1 MEKLK
6 RMQEYAE
13 AQVCRRRILLNYFGE
28 TSDNGCCNCDVCH
41 TPPQTLDGTTV
52 VQKAL
57 SAIMRTEETIGFGVT
72 IDILRGNMSAE
83 VVAHGYQQLKT
94 FGSGR
99 DIPYRDW
106 NDYLLQMLQMGFIE
120 IAYNEERHIHITPLG
135 KEVLYG
141 KRAVQL
147 AVINR
152 EKFSVKAQ
160 RKKMN
165 EEQSKLQTKEKNNEN
180 HALFNR
186 LREIRKQIAEESN
199 WPAYIVMSDRS
210 LHALATQQPVT
221 LNEFGNIF
229 GIGEHKRDT
238 YGQQFIDAI
247 KTFKEENAGQ
257 EQTCPCTTEKHSADT
272 ANTEKSEEDAR
283 IWLGEHEAELEN
295 LLQAKANIEEQIQA
309 LRLQIQQQMEQH
321 GVSNMKSEKYDITYS
336 PAKTT
341 MQFDSKAFKEENEGL
356 YNAYCKPKQREASIV
371 IRKCAKEEN
380 TQV

>member
-1 MEKLK
+1 
-6 RMQEYAE
+6 
-13 AQVCRRRILLNYFGE
+13 
-28 TSDNGCCNCDVCH
+28 
-41 TPPQTLDGTTV
+41 
-52 VQKAL
+52 
-57 SAIMRTEETIGFGVT
+57 
-72 IDILRGNMSAE
+72 
-83 VVAHGYQQLKT
+83 
-94 FGSGR
+94 
-99 DIPYRDW
+99 
-106 NDYLLQMLQMGFIE
+106 
-120 IAYNEERHIHITPLG
+120 
-135 KEVLYG
+135 
-141 KRAVQL
+141 
-147 AVINR
+147 
-152 EKFSVKAQ
+152 
-160 RKKMN
+160 
-165 EEQSKLQTKEKNNEN
+165 
-180 HALFNR
+180 
-186 LREIRKQIAEESN
+186 
-199 WPAYIVMSDRS
+199 MSDRS

-321 GVSNMKSEKYDITYS
+321 GVSNMKSEKYDITDS